1 MRTRLYSGAKRAN
14 IVTVIL
20 SKKIFEKIFDTSFA
34 ILITGLIEVV
44 LRPFM
49 PCSLCLIS
57 EFVKVSLESSKKFKH
72 EVLKH
77 DRRRYMFISPNQSS
91 YQ

>member
-34 ILITGLIEVV
+34 ILITRLIEVV

-57 EFVKVSLESSKKFKH
+57 EFVNVSVPRNL
-72 EVLKH
+72 
-77 DRRRYMFISPNQSS
+77 RMRY
-91 YQ
+91 